1 MRLPNSTLQRIAA
14 ATHGSIMEP
23 GDGELIVDP
32 VLLNTGILGAPIHS
46 LVSDPARVT
55 STHIDVAAIQGTG
68 ATAAQNAT
76 VITLGAGIWYLQLSF
91 TAFFTGTTDV
101 NSQDSLLLVDP
112 AGNSRALFQAPHG
125 ASAFSKIFERSMWVV
140 LPTDDWLLRISHDA
154 IIAGDS
160 VAVRG
165 SCFAT
170 KLQ

>member
-14 ATHGSIMEP
+14 ATSGSIMEP

-32 VLLNTGILGAPIHS
+32 VLWNTGILGAPIHS

-55 STHIDVAAIQGTG
+55 STHVDNAAIQATG
-68 ATAAQNAT
+68 ATGSQTAA
-76 VITLGAGIWYLQLSF
+76 VITLGIGIWYLQIAVSMNF
-91 TAFFTGTTDV
+91 VGTTDM
-101 NSQDSLLLVDP
+101 NSESTCSLVDP
-112 AGNSRALFQAPHG
+112 SGNARALF
-125 ASAFSKIFERSMWVV
+125 SAAHFNSPVTRVFTRDMFIV
-140 LPTDDWLLRISHDA
+140 LPTNDWIIRISHDA
-154 IIAGDS
+154 IAATDT